1 MSVAGGGGKKKHKF
15 LRSLTCDRIP
25 LTPQL
30 SQGQVTKVDNKVG
43 SDMQGVTKKGE
54 DVDFFFVMVIPL
66 PDTEGERKVNY
77 DIMFYLKLCN

>member
-30 SQGQVTKVDNKVG
+30 SPGQVTKVDNKVG
-43 SDMQGVTKKGE
+43 SDMQGVTKKGG
-54 DVDFFFVMVIPL
+54 DVEFFCHGYPA
-66 PDTEGERKVNY
+66 PGYRWREES
-77 DIMFYLKLCN
+77 